1 MYILSLCLTSWLSAL
16 TMQTSFNRN
25 DQDIESIYNYHIPD
39 GTTSVSFQYNLIS
52 NISAGPSTCFKNLPD
67 LQYVYLD
74 DNLISDIEDYAWVGV
89 PSVRHI
95 DLDSNKLT
103 IIRRKMFFGLWNL
116 EFLDFWR
123 NEIHTIECMSF
134 ESNADLTQLWL
145 YENDLQNIPKSM
157 FDLENHPQNIHELRI
172 SGNPLSCDEMMCW
185 LKLLDWITVVDLS
198 LGPSMTATCASPVAL
213 NGMTLNSLTTQ
224 DLKCDTQGQHR
235 KSTYNLL
242 KAFSSPIWF
251 LWCYLRMSERC
262 LFKCTLSGVNGHM

>member
-1 MYILSLCLTSWLSAL
+1 MSISFICLASWLSAL

-25 DQDIESIYNYHIPD
+25 NQGIDSISNYHIPD
-39 GTTSVSFQYNLIS
+39 GTTSVSFRNNLIS
-52 NISAGPSTCFKNLPD
+52 NISAGHSTCFKNLPD

-145 YENDLQNIPKSM
+145 PENIRESV
-157 FDLENHPQNIHELRI
+157 
-172 SGNPLSCDEMMCW
+172 PLM
-185 LKLLDWITVVDLS
+185 K
-198 LGPSMTATCASPVAL
+198 
-213 NGMTLNSLTTQ
+213 
-224 DLKCDTQGQHR
+224 
-235 KSTYNLL
+235 
-242 KAFSSPIWF
+242 
-251 LWCYLRMSERC
+251 
-262 LFKCTLSGVNGHM
+262 